1 MLLDGFHKPI
11 LKAPLRSSGKGGGL
25 AIYVN
30 TRVCADEENI
40 KEFDPNPEPEN
51 SCGEFQFVKIL
62 NCKNYNKTIVLGNIY
77 RSPSRKPDAFNEL
90 FETIL
95 QKLNRHTKKKIC
107 YLVGDFNQDLIKHH
121 TDANYQNLI
130 DNAASHGL
138 VQLVSRPTRITDK
151 SATLIDHVYTNNL
164 DNTLSCNILTLDLS
178 DHLAT
183 HTRVLLNKTKTKHS
197 EKFRNK
203 RNDISHDIRIFN
215 EANNETFKNLV
226 NNETWEEI
234 TEDLD
239 AQNSYEKFH
248 EIYMKHYDTAFPLNS
263 QRVRRKNERK
273 DPKPWI
279 LPWLEDACARK
290 QDLYEI
296 FVTQPTPANKI
307 KYDKMNAFCKKHTD
321 LGKAKYHKKYF
332 DEHRENSKKQ
342 WQMINSL
349 LGRKTI
355 QKV

>member
-62 NCKNYNKTIVLGNIY
+62 NCKNYNILY
-77 RSPSRKPDAFNEL
+77 RSPLRKPDAFNEL

-95 QKLNRHTKKKIC
+95 QKLNRHTKNKIC

-121 TDANYQNLI
+121 TNANYQNLI

-178 DHLAT
+178 DYLAT
-183 HTRVLLNKTKTKHS
+183 HTRVLLNNLTKP
-197 EKFRNK
+197 K
-203 RNDISHDIRIFN
+203 RNIQ
-215 EANNETFKNLV
+215 KNL
-226 NNETWEEI
+226 ETKEMTYLTIFEFS
-234 TEDLD
+234 T
-239 AQNSYEKFH
+239 KPT
-248 EIYMKHYDTAFPLNS
+248 MKRS
-263 QRVRRKNERK
+263 
-273 DPKPWI
+273 
-279 LPWLEDACARK
+279 
-290 QDLYEI
+290 
-296 FVTQPTPANKI
+296 KI
-307 KYDKMNAFCKKHTD
+307 
-321 LGKAKYHKKYF
+321 
-332 DEHRENSKKQ
+332 
-342 WQMINSL
+342 
-349 LGRKTI
+349 
-355 QKV
+355 

>member
-1 MLLDGFHKPI
+1 MKQIRLIKVLVTKLFRKGFDIVDKSEQIVISP
-11 LKAPLRSSGKGGGL
+11 
-25 AIYVN
+25 
-30 TRVCADEENI
+30 RVCADEENI

-62 NCKNYNKTIVLGNIY
+62 NCKNYNKTIVLGNMY

-95 QKLNRHTKKKIC
+95 QKLNRHTKNKIC

-197 EKFRNK
+197 KKLATKEMTYLTIFEFSTKLTMK
-203 RNDISHDIRIFN
+203 RS
-215 EANNETFKNLV
+215 
-226 NNETWEEI
+226 
-234 TEDLD
+234 
-239 AQNSYEKFH
+239 
-248 EIYMKHYDTAFPLNS
+248 
-263 QRVRRKNERK
+263 
-273 DPKPWI
+273 
-279 LPWLEDACARK
+279 
-290 QDLYEI
+290 
-296 FVTQPTPANKI
+296 KI
-307 KYDKMNAFCKKHTD
+307 
-321 LGKAKYHKKYF
+321 
-332 DEHRENSKKQ
+332 
-342 WQMINSL
+342 
-349 LGRKTI
+349 
-355 QKV
+355 